1 MPKPPPSS
9 LFLWRCVNCRWPCS
23 KKFTCMV
30 LITALLTLIALFIPT
45 LRNML
50 LHPVWPKPWREMS
63 TLEVISIKF
72 ASENSEEVYTN
83 DCFMMTQPDVLE
95 SDIDRTK
102 FMFYSHVYTTELQAV
117 EHQRFFPVLR
127 DDEKMRL
134 LHAYL
139 VVDSRLQKAGV
150 EFFLVEGSLL
160 GVHRHH
166 GMVPWDDDIDIAIS
180 VVHRGTVSKLLG
192 CIQGFRLV
200 VSHVGHWKFFSNSS
214 QHHYPFVD
222 IFFYDENENYVWA
235 VTDYLRQTVIFPK
248 KHTFPLTTATWEGLV
263 VPVPKDINY
272 ILRSVFDFE
281 MCQSPSYNHKTSQSI
296 AESEMSKIKC
306 SSLAY
311 LYVMFNLKY

>member
-1 MPKPPPSS
+1 
-9 LFLWRCVNCRWPCS
+9 
-23 KKFTCMV
+23 MV
-30 LITALLTLIALFIPT
+30 LLTALLTLIAMFIPIV
-45 LRNML
+45 RNLL

-63 TLEVISIKF
+63 TLEVISIKL
-72 ASENSEEVYTN
+72 AAENPEEHDTN
-83 DCFMMTQPDVLE
+83 HCFMKTQPDVSE

-102 FMFYSHVYTTELQAV
+102 FMFYSHVYTTELQAF

-127 DDEKMRL
+127 DDEKISL

-139 VVDSRLQKAGV
+139 VVASGLQKAGV

-166 GMVPWDDDIDIAIS
+166 GMVPWDDDIDIAIN
-180 VVHRGTVSKLLG
+180 VVHRGTVSKRLG
-192 CIQGFRLV
+192 CIQGFKLM

-214 QHHYPFVD
+214 HNHYPFVD

-272 ILRSVFDFE
+272 ILRSVFEFE
-281 MCQSPSYNHKTSQSI
+281 MCQSPSYNHETGHSI
-296 AESEMSKIKC
+296 PDREMSYIKC